1 MVDEDK
7 NDLKPAEDAAKA
19 GPKKRVAKRKAT
31 KRKAAKRSAIKKAT
45 AEKARTEH
53 ATEPQVA
60 TTAAKSESAQIVVG
74 EPPSVTQALAAEGL
88 GASGAEAPMVAAE
101 EPEAPVVAMSEP
113 EVPTVAA
120 AEPEAPSAE
129 VVEPEAE
136 APMVAAEEPE
146 VPSIAEPEP
155 LPVSVPPEHAEVQAH
170 LRRMEDQVG
179 EASIGAAP
187 SLQEQTAIRCFW
199 PRVLFAAV
207 MIIVGF
213 LLLRSDARREA
224 VSSALS
230 AMWRGEQPMAV
241 GQDQS
246 GEINIVT
253 IEQEKFRDD
262 HGDTQGG
269 QDNPYYR
276 HPFTRH

>member
-1 MVDEDK
+1 
-7 NDLKPAEDAAKA
+7 
-19 GPKKRVAKRKAT
+19 
-31 KRKAAKRSAIKKAT
+31 
-45 AEKARTEH
+45 
-53 ATEPQVA
+53 
-60 TTAAKSESAQIVVG
+60 
-74 EPPSVTQALAAEGL
+74 
-88 GASGAEAPMVAAE
+88 
-101 EPEAPVVAMSEP
+101 
-113 EVPTVAA
+113 
-120 AEPEAPSAE
+120 
-129 VVEPEAE
+129 
-136 APMVAAEEPE
+136 MVAAEEPE